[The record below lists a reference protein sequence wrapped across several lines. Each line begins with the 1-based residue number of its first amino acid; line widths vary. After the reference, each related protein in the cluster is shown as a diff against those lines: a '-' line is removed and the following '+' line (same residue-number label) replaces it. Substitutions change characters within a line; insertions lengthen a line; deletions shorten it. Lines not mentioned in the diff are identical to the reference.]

1 MLAKRKATSLV
12 GFAFYSLAS
21 EKQGVFFF
29 FSRQVNKDDIEPQNI
44 LDTYL
49 QIPKIF
55 LLPLPNSHI

>member
-12 GFAFYSLAS
+12 GFAFYFLAS
-21 EKQGVFFF
+21 EKQGGFFF
-29 FSRQVNKDDIEPQNI
+29 FSRQVKKDDIEPQNI

-55 LLPLPNSHI
+55 LLPLPDSHI